1 MYSTMEKHILTTT
14 FRGHPLVYVSEID
27 PDSEKYE
34 LTQSHTACHIY
45 WLHGHY
51 GRAQYQQTSR
61 KVYRHVPASAL
72 RELEGLATRTGQ
84 CRVSFLNNPN

>member
-27 PDSEKYE
+27 PDSEKFE
-34 LTQSHTACHIY
+34 LTPSHTACHIY

-51 GRAQYQQTSR
+51 GRA
-61 KVYRHVPASAL
+61 
-72 RELEGLATRTGQ
+72 
-84 CRVSFLNNPN
+84 